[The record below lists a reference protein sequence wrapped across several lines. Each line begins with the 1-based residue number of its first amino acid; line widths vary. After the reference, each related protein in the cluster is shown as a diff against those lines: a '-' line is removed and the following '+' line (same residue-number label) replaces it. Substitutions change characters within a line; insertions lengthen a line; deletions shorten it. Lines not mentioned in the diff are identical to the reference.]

1 MATVKPTLIAS
12 AHWRGADRRD
22 DMTEPLIQAD
32 EKAPIER
39 DHVKEAAVA
48 VARAWKAHGASDLL
62 EPYMQH
68 LIEVLER

>member
-1 MATVKPTLIAS
+1 
-12 AHWRGADRRD
+12 
-22 DMTEPLIQAD
+22 MTEPLIQAD
-32 EKAPIER
+32 EKAQIER